1 MPRYVDIP
9 TSHYKTVVLQYLEE
23 GVEGDF
29 LHGCVVF
36 MNSYNYL
43 TCMWIPSTILE
54 GRKSDIFRPLFGGSV
69 KLCGFAWPGQSS
81 SSL

>member
-1 MPRYVDIP
+1 MSLYVDIP
-9 TSHYKTVVLQYLEE
+9 TSHCKTIILQHLEE

-29 LHGCVVF
+29 LYGCVVF

-43 TCMWIPSTILE
+43 TCMWILSTILE
-54 GRKSDIFRPLFGGSV
+54 GSKSDIFRPLFGGSA
-69 KLCGFAWPGQSS
+69 KLCWFAWPGQSS

>member
-1 MPRYVDIP
+1 MPLCVDIT
-9 TSHYKTVVLQYLEE
+9 TSHYKAILLQYLEV
-23 GVEGDF
+23 GVEGDY

-43 TCMWIPSTILE
+43 TCVWILSTILD
-54 GRKSDIFRPLFGGSV
+54 GSMSDIFRPLFGRSV
-69 KLCGFAWPGQSS
+69 KLCGFTWPGQSS